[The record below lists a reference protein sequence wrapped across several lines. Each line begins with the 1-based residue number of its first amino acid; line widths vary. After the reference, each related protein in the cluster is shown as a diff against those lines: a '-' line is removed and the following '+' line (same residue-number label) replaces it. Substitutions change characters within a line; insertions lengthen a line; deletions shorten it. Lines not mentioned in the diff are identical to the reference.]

1 MYRNDTEA
9 GTIKMITAMVLSGT
23 IGLFVIESGQSF
35 WNVVFFRCL
44 IAGLFLA
51 GYVKWQYGSFTAG
64 LNRKVLGLIFA
75 GGITLVGNWVL
86 LFASFDYIPFSIAT
100 IAYHMQPIMLVVAGS
115 LMARQLPSVNLIV
128 WLSVAVLGLVLV
140 TDLDLTQLSTLLQGE
155 DVGSQQILFGL
166 LLALGAALLYTVT
179 TLLTKEVSQVSPSVI
194 ALVQVSVGVVL
205 LLPMVDWSALPKV
218 PVQWGALLTLGLVN
232 TGFMY
237 VIMYDAFQKLTTHLI
252 AILSFVYPVTALV
265 VDYFAFDNVMNLSQ
279 GLGVIGILLA
289 VCAVKFDWRIGA
301 LMPTVKSQQKI

>member
-64 LNRKVLGLIFA
+64 LNRKVLGLILA

-100 IAYHMQPIMLVVAGS
+100 IAYHMQPIVLVVAGS

-289 VCAVKFDWRIGA
+289 ACAVKFDWRIGA
-301 LMPTVKSQQKI
+301 LMSTVKSQQKI